1 MKTAHLIICKII
13 ILSAFSIIFNISN
26 AQSSPFSSG
35 VSNNSSSRWY
45 FGGNFGLSFGTV
57 SSIYI
62 APKATY
68 AITEKLYGGLG
79 VSYQYYSDKR
89 YIPKFDVSTYGLN
102 IFARYFIFQDLFA
115 HIEYE
120 KVFYKDSYNNP
131 GNSPYISADGY
142 YAGGGYRQWI
152 GSNSYMTIA
161 VLFDLQSSQYEFGI
175 NPFIRIGMG
184 FGI

>member
-1 MKTAHLIICKII
+1 MKTAHLIICRI
-13 ILSAFSIIFNISN
+13 ILLFIFSIIIFNTN

-35 VSNNSSSRWY
+35 NPHTGSSRWY

-57 SSIYI
+57 SSVYI
-62 APKATY
+62 APKAAY

-79 VSYQYYSDKR
+79 VSYQYFSDRR
-89 YIPKFDVSTYGLN
+89 YIPKIEASTYGLN
-102 IFARYFIFQDLFA
+102 IFARYFIFTDLFA

-120 KVFYKDSYNNP
+120 KLFYKSSYYNP
-131 GNSPYISADGY
+131 GNSPYLSSDGF

-161 VLFDLQSSQYEFGI
+161 ILFDLQNNQYEFGI
-175 NPFIRIGMG
+175 NPFIRVGMG